1 MTLDHYPLMPTNDFD
16 QFRQLV
22 LATLA
27 LQEELREIEDHDE
40 FIQKVVELGSD
51 HGFSFNV
58 EDVKNAVNAS
68 RRSWIERWI

>member
-1 MTLDHYPLMPTNDFD
+1 MPTNDFD
-16 QFRQLV
+16 QFRQRV

-40 FIQKVVELGSD
+40 FILKVVELGGD

-58 EDVKNAVNAS
+58 EDVKNAMNAS

>member
-1 MTLDHYPLMPTNDFD
+1 MPTNDFD
-16 QFRQLV
+16 QFRQCV

-40 FIQKVVELGSD
+40 FIQKVVELGGD

-58 EDVKNAVNAS
+58 EDVKNAMNAS

>member
-1 MTLDHYPLMPTNDFD
+1 MPTNDFD
-16 QFRQLV
+16 QFRQRV

-40 FIQKVVELGSD
+40 FILKVVELGGD